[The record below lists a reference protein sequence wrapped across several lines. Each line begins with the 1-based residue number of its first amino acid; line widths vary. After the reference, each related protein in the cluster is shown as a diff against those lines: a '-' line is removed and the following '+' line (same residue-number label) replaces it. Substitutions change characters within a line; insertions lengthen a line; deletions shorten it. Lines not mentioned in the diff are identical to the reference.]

1 MDKKLYNKI
10 KGTIKDMP
18 LKEFKHIM
26 AGGHWFNFTES
37 GQLMEYISNASGS
50 PICAYSHRGNREHP
64 TKNEFYFELYG
75 YYNDQDEMMD
85 AIKRCKCEGPIY
97 NYPEM
102 VWCDNCGK
110 EI

>member
-1 MDKKLYNKI
+1 MNKKLYFKI
-10 KGTIKDMP
+10 KRTIKAMP
-18 LKEFKHIM
+18 LNEFKHIM

-50 PICAYSHRGNREHP
+50 PICAYSQRGNREHP
-64 TKNEFYFELYG
+64 TKAEFYFELDRYC
-75 YYNDQDEMMD
+75 DELDYRMD